1 MMASKSV
8 GVIPLALSLVTSFM
22 SGLFKLR
29 AAFSLVYFSNYG
41 TWCSRR
47 DFEMRCNVWLVF
59 NHILFR
65 LRLDCFLICSRF
77 LQNGT
82 QGPDTFKS

>member
-29 AAFSLVYFSNYG
+29 AAFSLVDVQNYSIDQNYFSNYG

-47 DFEMRCNVWLVF
+47 DFEMWCNVRLVF

-65 LRLDCFLICSRF
+65 LRLDCFLICSS
-77 LQNGT
+77 LL
-82 QGPDTFKS
+82 